1 MWVGQSQNPSSF
13 SKRTFRSDFF
23 TLPLVP
29 THPRYGP
36 RASFLTIAFQHFFLM
51 TEFDGSA
58 SLMYMSPL
66 VLYLPRTF
74 VGPPLTYPSLS
85 LFELALPSQQR
96 PSMLFRVMK
105 PLVACQRRMMTLTPP
120 TSSVIRCKV
129 VSHQGR
135 ASSCSWVSATPEK
148 RV

>member
-1 MWVGQSQNPSSF
+1 MGRTEPEYELF
-13 SKRTFRSDFF
+13 SKRTSRSEFSA
-23 TLPLVP
+23 LPLVP

-58 SLMYMSPL
+58 SLMYLSLL

-74 VGPPLTYPSLS
+74 VGAPLTYPSLS
-85 LFELALPSQQR
+85 LFETLAVPLQQR
-96 PSMLFRVMK
+96 PSKLFRVMK
-105 PLVACQRRMMTLTPP
+105 PLVACQRRMMMLTPL
-120 TSSVIRCKV
+120 TSSVIRYKV

-135 ASSCSWVSATPEK
+135 TSRCSWVSATPEK